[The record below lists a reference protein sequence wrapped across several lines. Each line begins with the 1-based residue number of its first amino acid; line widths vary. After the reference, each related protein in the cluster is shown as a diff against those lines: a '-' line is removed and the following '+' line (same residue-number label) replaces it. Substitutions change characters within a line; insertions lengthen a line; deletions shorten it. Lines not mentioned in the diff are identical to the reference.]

1 VLKYTVKSGDTM
13 TKIANAHGVTVGA
26 MVRSNPQIDDP
37 SLIFPGQKLN
47 IPRPAGEDD
56 AVEFTETYRVRSG
69 DSMNSIARRRGVS
82 LADLIAAN
90 PHITDPALIRPG
102 DRLNVPPTD
111 PSKVVQDITPPHGG
125 STPEWY
131 RLARREMA
139 DGIVEFGD
147 PGEHNPRILEY
158 HATVPDAFQTNE
170 VPWCSSF
177 VNCCIEQC
185 DMTGTDSAAAR
196 SWERWGKKL
205 ATPKPGA
212 IAVFWRETKSSGL
225 GHVGFYVKETS
236 TSVHVLGGN
245 QANRVS
251 IEPYPKARLL
261 SYRWPK
267 G

>member
-1 VLKYTVKSGDTM
+1 MQYIVKRGDTM
-13 TKIANAHGVTVGA
+13 TRIAAAHGVSLGA
-26 MVRSNPQIDDP
+26 MVRSNPQVDDP
-37 SLIFPGQKLN
+37 SLIIPGQKLN
-47 IPRPAGEDD
+47 IPRRSDGDD
-56 AVEFTETYRVRSG
+56 AEFTETYRVRSG
-69 DSMNSIARRRGVS
+69 DTLKTIAKARGVA

-90 PHITDPALIRPG
+90 PQIPDPDVIRVG
-102 DRLNVPPTD
+102 QLVKVPPTD
-111 PSKVVQDITPPHGG
+111 PDKVTQDITPPRGG

-170 VPWCSSF
+170 VAWCSSF
-177 VNCCIEQC
+177 VNWCIEQ
-185 DMTGTDSAAAR
+185 TGRRGTDSALAR

-205 ATPKPGA
+205 DEPGPGA

-225 GHVGFYVKETS
+225 GHVGFYVDETS
-236 TSVHVLGGN
+236 TNVSVLGGN
-245 QANRVS
+245 QGNRIS

-261 SYRWPK
+261 GYRWPTE
-267 G
+267 